1 MNAFMQI
8 ILSVTGV
15 FLLLE
20 YLLEMIGA
28 ELLSTVTIS

>member
-8 ILSVTGV
+8 ILSVTGI

-28 ELLSTVTIS
+28 ELLSIVTIS

>member
-8 ILSVTGV
+8 ILSVTGI

-28 ELLSTVTIS
+28 ELLSTVMIS